1 MRVGRRVATPTSV
14 VAACKPS
21 TITRSCGD
29 GGTERFQP
37 VDIHVAAD
45 SHRALDESLPVRSK
59 LRIPLAA
66 VALSAA
72 NRADDKNWALATLG
86 ATHRGFA
93 SLATYGRSNPT
104 ARPTIRLDFR
114 RGTVAILAA
123 GVRLS
128 LSSREGMGIH
138 D

>member
-1 MRVGRRVATPTSV
+1 
-14 VAACKPS
+14 
-21 TITRSCGD
+21 
-29 GGTERFQP
+29 
-37 VDIHVAAD
+37 
-45 SHRALDESLPVRSK
+45 

>member
-1 MRVGRRVATPTSV
+1 LVTDT
-14 VAACKPS
+14 
-21 TITRSCGD
+21 TTRSCGD

-86 ATHRGFA
+86 ATHRGLA

-104 ARPTIRLDFR
+104 ARLTIRLDFR